1 MDLIRN
7 YSGKNI
13 WTNAHDLVIQLIRI
27 EMNTAANSTQP
38 IGEFYLRAA
47 SRSCSKD
54 SFVVKVAAKHI
65 VSF

>member
-1 MDLIRN
+1 M
-7 YSGKNI
+7 

-27 EMNTAANSTQP
+27 EMNTEAKSTQP
-38 IGEFYLRAA
+38 IGDYYLRVT

>member
-7 YSGKNI
+7 YSGKNM

-27 EMNTAANSTQP
+27 EMNTEANSTQP
-38 IGEFYLRAA
+38 IGDYYLRVA

-54 SFVVKVAAKHI
+54 SFVKTLNRIIK
-65 VSF
+65 